1 MHRSKAAI
9 VIAAAAGL
17 VAGPPP
23 AQAQSGEI
31 PFSAEIIQQ
40 GPQGQA
46 STGKMFVGKD
56 RVRTDM
62 TQNGEKIIHIVDNRQ
77 QMEWILY
84 PSQRSYM
91 AMPRRGPE
99 GEPPKAMPPASPC
112 EGMQGV
118 ICENLGK
125 EQVHGRAATKWQMTY
140 EYEGKT
146 MTGTQWIDEER
157 HVPLRQVMPN
167 GQTTELR
174 MLGMDNIA
182 GRTVE
187 KWEMTA
193 MRANEAPQRAYQWY
207 DPQLELAV
215 REEFPGGHVRELRNI
230 RIGNQPDAL
239 FSIPPG
245 YREMSVPSG
254 GMPPQR

>member
-1 MHRSKAAI
+1 MHRSKVAI
-9 VIAAAAGL
+9 VIAATAGL
-17 VAGPPP
+17 FSGSP
-23 AQAQSGEI
+23 AQAQSGETA
-31 PFSAEIIQQ
+31 FSAEIIQS

-62 TQNGEKIIHIVDNRQ
+62 TQNGEKIIHIVDNKK
-77 QMEWILY
+77 QMEWIIY

-99 GEPPKAMPPASPC
+99 GESPKASPPASPC

-118 ICENLGK
+118 TCKNLGK
-125 EQVHGRAATKWQMTY
+125 EQVHGRLATKWQMSFDY
-140 EYEGKT
+140 QGET
-146 MTGTQWIDEER
+146 MMGTQWIDEER

-174 MLGMDNIA
+174 MLGMDNID

-193 MRANEAPQRAYQWY
+193 MREGEAPQRAYQWY
-207 DPQLELAV
+207 DSRIGMAV

-230 RIGNQPDAL
+230 REGDQPQAV

-245 YREMSVPSG
+245 YREMSAPSAG
-254 GMPPQR
+254 AQPHR

>member
-1 MHRSKAAI
+1 MYRSKVAI
-9 VIAAAAGL
+9 VIAAAAGFL
-17 VAGPPP
+17 AGFPV
-23 AQAQSGEI
+23 QAQSGET

-40 GPQGQA
+40 GPQGQS

-62 TQNGEKIIHIVDNRQ
+62 TQNGEKIIHIVDNEQ

-91 AMPRRGPE
+91 AMPRRASEGASPE
-99 GEPPKAMPPASPC
+99 ATPPANPC
-112 EGMQGV
+112 AGMQGV
-118 ICENLGK
+118 TCKNLGK
-125 EQVHGRAATKWQMTY
+125 ERVHGRQATKWQMTY
-140 EYEGKT
+140 EHQGET

-157 HVPLRQVMPN
+157 RVPLRQVMPN

-174 MLGMDNIA
+174 MLGMDNIG

-193 MRANEAPQRAYQWY
+193 MRGNEAPQRAYQWY
-207 DPQLELAV
+207 DPKLELAV

-230 RIGNQPDAL
+230 RIGHQPDAL
-239 FSIPPG
+239 FSIPAG
-245 YREMSVPSG
+245 YREISVPSG
-254 GMPPQR
+254 EMQPQR